1 MDTPPSGGVVCFK
14 DIIIFMPNY
23 TFIYAYLQSKLSVL
37 CASIYVYSNSI
48 HEWRRGRM
56 DILDRIKQLRDE
68 RGWSNYKL
76 AKEAHIS
83 EGSLNNLFR
92 LNNQPTIPTLE
103 AICAGLGI
111 SLSQFF
117 AEGNEAIVLNDEQK
131 EMLNIWSTL
140 NKERKAALLELL
152 KKM

>member
-1 MDTPPSGGVVCFK
+1 
-14 DIIIFMPNY
+14 
-23 TFIYAYLQSKLSVL
+23 
-37 CASIYVYSNSI
+37 
-48 HEWRRGRM
+48 M

-76 AKEAHIS
+76 AREFQIS

-103 AICAGLGI
+103 SICTGLGI

-117 AEGNEAIVLNDEQK
+117 AEGNEAVVLNEEQK
-131 EMLNIWSTL
+131 EMLDIWGTL
-140 NKERKAALLELL
+140 NKDQKAALLELL

>member
-1 MDTPPSGGVVCFK
+1 
-14 DIIIFMPNY
+14 
-23 TFIYAYLQSKLSVL
+23 
-37 CASIYVYSNSI
+37 
-48 HEWRRGRM
+48 M
-56 DILDRIKQLRDE
+56 DILNRIKQLRDE

-76 AKEAHIS
+76 AKEADIA

-103 AICAGLGI
+103 AICKGFGI

-117 AEGNEAIVLNDEQK
+117 AEGNEAIVRSDEQR
-131 EMLNIWSTL
+131 EMIDLWNTL
-140 NKERKAALLELL
+140 NQEQKTALLELL